1 MKKQNVRTLG
11 LIVGTF
17 TYLLIGAAIFDSI
30 ESEEERRHKEALE
43 KLEDQMLIKYKI
55 SEDDFNILEE
65 VVQLQQPYKAGK
77 PWKFAGSFYYATTV
91 LTTIGYGHSTPKTDG
106 GKLFTMIYAIIG
118 IPIGLVMFNSIGER
132 FNYFSSMIINKFRK
146 MVKAQQ
152 PETTELDLICV
163 GLTLSGIVFTSGAA
177 AFSHYEGWTYYH
189 SMYYCFTTLTTI
201 GFGDFVALQQ
211 DNALETKP
219 EYVTFALFFIVFGL
233 AIIAALLNLMV
244 LKFMTMNTEDEKKD
258 EAQALQNAAQTV
270 RLDGDIICQQNEVR
284 PWQAEPVGGGSG
296 SVEDIRS
303 VCSCTA
309 FDPFRIKA
317 KRRLKKAA
325 KAARKNNR
333 RATLETEADTL
344 GGTRCSTTMK
354 WYSTDSLHTNA
365 QRSPVAVQSCEMTR
379 VVKNVQKTSGVNKKG
394 DSKCPKGPKK
404 PLSASEKAGSV
415 HDLRRCAVSSLLR
428 VPPQYTTFN
437 ERPRPR
443 LPLQVNK
450 AFKDFSSN
458 SKDQVIVLQ
467 TEDIELDSQA
477 EIMPPKPVSTGTGNA
492 DMSNQTRCCT
502 SPPPGETETDV
513 GQSRFVLINGFD
525 LSRLLKLAKKWTF
538 RRNGGENSDDY
549 DGDQL
554 PLEEM
559 QKNGRHK
566 RASL

>member
-1 MKKQNVRTLG
+1 MKKQNVRTLS

-17 TYLLIGAAIFDSI
+17 TYLLIGAAIFDAI

-55 SEDDFNILEE
+55 SEHDFNILEE

-106 GKLFTMIYAIIG
+106 GKMFTMIYAIIG

-132 FNYFSSMIINKFRK
+132 FNYFASMIINKFRK
-146 MVKAQQ
+146 MVKARQ

-258 EAQALQNAAQTV
+258 EAQALQNAAHTV
-270 RLDGDIICQQNEVR
+270 HLDGDIIHNQNEIR
-284 PWQAEPVGGGSG
+284 PYYAEGQSSG
-296 SVEDIRS
+296 SVEDVRS

-317 KRRLKKAA
+317 RRRLKKAA
-325 KAARKNNR
+325 RAARNQR
-333 RATLETEADTL
+333 RGTMETEDTL

-354 WYSTDSLHTNA
+354 WYSTDSLHTKP
-365 QRSPVAVQSCEMTR
+365 QSPVAVQSCEMTR
-379 VVKNVQKTSGVNKKG
+379 VVKNVQKSPAGGGGAKIKSELKCQNIVVNR
-394 DSKCPKGPKK
+394 PIP
-404 PLSASEKAGSV
+404 PSEKAGSV

-437 ERPRPR
+437 ERPRPPKP
-443 LPLQVNK
+443 LPKSVAVQVQSI
-450 AFKDFSSN
+450 KDLN
-458 SKDQVIVLQ
+458 DQVIVLQ
-467 TEDIELDSQA
+467 TEDIELESQDGEEEGATADS
-477 EIMPPKPVSTGTGNA
+477 ST
-492 DMSNQTRCCT
+492 QTRCT
-502 SPPPGETETDV
+502 SPTETDV
-513 GQSRFVLINGFD
+513 RDSSKFVLINGFD
-525 LSRLLKLAKKWTF
+525 LSRLLKLAKKWTL
-538 RRNGGENSDDY
+538 RRGQPQNSEADSY
-549 DGDQL
+549 DGNQL

-559 QKNGRHK
+559 QKNSQHSK

>member
-1 MKKQNVRTLG
+1 MKKQNVRTLS

-17 TYLLIGAAIFDSI
+17 TYLLIGAAIFDAI

-55 SEDDFNILEE
+55 SEHDFNILEE

-106 GKLFTMIYAIIG
+106 GKMFTMIYAIIG

-132 FNYFSSMIINKFRK
+132 FNYFASMIINKFRK
-146 MVKAQQ
+146 MVKARQ

-258 EAQALQNAAQTV
+258 EAQALQNAAHTV
-270 RLDGDIICQQNEVR
+270 HLDGDIIHNQNEIR
-284 PWQAEPVGGGSG
+284 PYYAEGQSSG
-296 SVEDIRS
+296 SVEDVRS

-317 KRRLKKAA
+317 RRRLKKAA
-325 KAARKNNR
+325 RAARNQR
-333 RATLETEADTL
+333 RGTMETEDTL

-354 WYSTDSLHTNA
+354 WYSTDSLHTKP
-365 QRSPVAVQSCEMTR
+365 QSPVAVQSCEMTR
-379 VVKNVQKTSGVNKKG
+379 VVKNVQKSPAGGGGAKIKSELKCQNIVVNR
-394 DSKCPKGPKK
+394 PIP
-404 PLSASEKAGSV
+404 PSEKAGSV

-437 ERPRPR
+437 ERPRPPKP
-443 LPLQVNK
+443 LPKSVAVQVQSI
-450 AFKDFSSN
+450 KDLN
-458 SKDQVIVLQ
+458 DQVIVLQ
-467 TEDIELDSQA
+467 TEDIELESQEGEEEGATADS
-477 EIMPPKPVSTGTGNA
+477 ST
-492 DMSNQTRCCT
+492 QTRCT
-502 SPPPGETETDV
+502 SPTETDV
-513 GQSRFVLINGFD
+513 RDSSKFVLINGFD
-525 LSRLLKLAKKWTF
+525 LSRLLKLAKKWTL
-538 RRNGGENSDDY
+538 RRGQPQNSEADSY
-549 DGDQL
+549 DGNQL

-559 QKNGRHK
+559 QKNSQHSK

>member
-1 MKKQNVRTLG
+1 MKKQNVRTLS

-17 TYLLIGAAIFDSI
+17 TYLLIGAAIFDAI

-258 EAQALQNAAQTV
+258 EAQALQNAAHTV
-270 RLDGDIICQQNEVR
+270 HLDGDIIHNQNEIR
-284 PWQAEPVGGGSG
+284 PYYAEGQSSG
-296 SVEDIRS
+296 SVEDVRS

-317 KRRLKKAA
+317 RRRLKKAA
-325 KAARKNNR
+325 RAARNQR
-333 RATLETEADTL
+333 RGTMETEDTL

-354 WYSTDSLHTNA
+354 WYSTDSLHTKP
-365 QRSPVAVQSCEMTR
+365 QSPVAVQSCEMTR
-379 VVKNVQKTSGVNKKG
+379 VVKNVQKSPAGGGGAKIKSELKCQNIVVNR
-394 DSKCPKGPKK
+394 PIP
-404 PLSASEKAGSV
+404 PSEKAGSV

-437 ERPRPR
+437 ERPRPPKP
-443 LPLQVNK
+443 LPKSVAVQVQSI
-450 AFKDFSSN
+450 KDLN
-458 SKDQVIVLQ
+458 DQVIVLQ
-467 TEDIELDSQA
+467 TEDIELESQDGEEEGATADS
-477 EIMPPKPVSTGTGNA
+477 ST
-492 DMSNQTRCCT
+492 QTRCT
-502 SPPPGETETDV
+502 SPTETDV
-513 GQSRFVLINGFD
+513 RDSSKFVLINGFD
-525 LSRLLKLAKKWTF
+525 LSRLLKLAKKWTL
-538 RRNGGENSDDY
+538 RRGQPQNSEADSY
-549 DGDQL
+549 DGNQL

-559 QKNGRHK
+559 QKNSQHSK